1 MVDGVIRKITS
12 ALPSARP
19 QPQIIRGTID
29 RSRRG
34 RTNVFTPRN
43 QSESM
48 QPNRTRKQISISVPR
63 SSRKC
68 ARPMTTTRS
77 PDDFSIFFNAAP
89 KNRGER
95 QITKWN
101 NSISTMALCI
111 EEKNSF
117 FKFLEKGKKLWIL
130 AYIFPLLF
138 PKIRYND
145 DSWSTILFWIQEME
159 IDELKIWMF
168 TRFSRRNYEMF
179 DRIVSKRFLSMEERS
194 NGLLIF

>member
-1 MVDGVIRKITS
+1 MDLAAAGRMCLRRAIKANRCSRIGRVNKLQFRSLV
-12 ALPSARP
+12 L
-19 QPQIIRGTID
+19 RG
-29 RSRRG
+29 SVLGQWPRR
-34 RTNVFTPRN
+34 F
-43 QSESM
+43 
-48 QPNRTRKQISISVPR
+48 
-63 SSRKC
+63 
-68 ARPMTTTRS
+68 
-77 PDDFSIFFNAAP
+77 PDHFSIFFIAVP
-89 KNRGER
+89 KNRGGR

-138 PKIRYND
+138 PKIRYSD
-145 DSWSTILFWIQEME
+145 DSWSTILFRTQEME